1 MSSKTPKAATA
12 TSADPCQLQNYYLHE
27 LGPRELEKRGRFCQG
42 WKANVK
48 LSFFTRGGGPK
59 SLIFEPRP
67 TTAPAGGPRRIPP
80 AARASWP
87 RAAATARGDHT
98 QPGGGPSTLVCG
110 LRHRRTKGAPAHLAQ
125 VKKNEG
131 PRRRRHLLHRGEAQV
146 EQFVVSEGVRGRG
159 GDREEEAYS
168 ASRHLRR
175 TQSGPA
181 AGAGSR
187 AKRDGVGLPSRSVGG
202 PTRGPTRRLFW
213 ASILFASVLHAAS
226 YSFCCLRKLC

>member
-1 MSSKTPKAATA
+1 MERAGV
-12 TSADPCQLQNYYLHE
+12 ADVVQT
-27 LGPRELEKRGRFCQG
+27 KSF
-42 WKANVK
+42 VK
-48 LSFFTRGGGPK
+48 LRIT
-59 SLIFEPRP
+59 
-67 TTAPAGGPRRIPP
+67 RRI
-80 AARASWP
+80 A
-87 RAAATARGDHT
+87 G
-98 QPGGGPSTLVCG
+98 
-110 LRHRRTKGAPAHLAQ
+110 RRLD
-125 VKKNEG
+125 
-131 PRRRRHLLHRGEAQV
+131 
-146 EQFVVSEGVRGRG
+146 VSEGVRGRG

-226 YSFCCLRKLC
+226 YSFCFAQVVLDLGQRALRASDLQL

>member
-1 MSSKTPKAATA
+1 MYGLLALRAAD
-12 TSADPCQLQNYYLHE
+12 ADDRARVE
-27 LGPRELEKRGRFCQG
+27 LVGPRTERRRWVLCP
-42 WKANVK
+42 
-48 LSFFTRGGGPK
+48 LGGGDIHAAEAPALP
-59 SLIFEPRP
+59 SAVVAEVLVERAGVAAAGRAVFRVEVRVPRP
-67 TTAPAGGPRRIPP
+67 ARVQIKVHGAFAQNRRVDFHAIE
-80 AARASWP
+80 ASWP
-87 RAAATARGDHT
+87 ALVGLCTDRGRVA
-98 QPGGGPSTLVCG
+98 G
-110 LRHRRTKGAPAHLAQ
+110 RRL
-125 VKKNEG
+125 
-131 PRRRRHLLHRGEAQV
+131 
-146 EQFVVSEGVRGRG
+146 VVSEGVRGRG

-226 YSFCCLRKLC
+226 YGFCCCAQVVLDFGQRALRASDLQL